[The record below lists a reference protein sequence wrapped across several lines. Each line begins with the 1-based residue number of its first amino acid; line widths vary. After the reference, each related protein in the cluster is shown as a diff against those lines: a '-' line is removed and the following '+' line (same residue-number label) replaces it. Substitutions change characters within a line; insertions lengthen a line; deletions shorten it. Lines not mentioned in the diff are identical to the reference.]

1 MLRCGSCAYIPTFV
15 PYFDRAPTMLV
26 GCHLSQGLWFMVA
39 TINKQFNLYH
49 TYAGA
54 SIYQGLFELMAEFKL
69 MQNTYPKHVI
79 CFSKNP
85 IPDDVNFVVGHIEAE

>member
-1 MLRCGSCAYIPTFV
+1 
-15 PYFDRAPTMLV
+15 MLV

-49 TYAGA
+49 TFVGA
-54 SIYQGLFELMAEFKL
+54 SIDQGLFELMVEFKL

-79 CFSKNP
+79 CFSKSP
-85 IPDDVNFVVGHIEAE
+85 IPDHVNLVEAHISAE